1 VYRGCDVVG
10 VASYPREEKRSE
22 EEEEEE
28 KKEKTEVLMGARWTR
43 DAEVKERQRIAS
55 RRGQGEEQ
63 EVELELRRG

>member
-1 VYRGCDVVG
+1 MSSAWRLT
-10 VASYPREEKRSE
+10 PEKRSE